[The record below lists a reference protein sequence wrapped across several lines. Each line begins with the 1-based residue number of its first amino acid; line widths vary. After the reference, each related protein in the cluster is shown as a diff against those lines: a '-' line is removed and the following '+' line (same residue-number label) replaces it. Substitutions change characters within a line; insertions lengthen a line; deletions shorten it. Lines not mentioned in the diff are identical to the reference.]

1 MTTIKATRA
10 TITLGNIELDV
21 FQMPDGKYFL
31 SLYQIAE
38 SIEISH
44 KRIAEFRELKLAQ
57 TLYPEG
63 FRVAEKI
70 KVEGGTKPVSM
81 ISLDDVSKYWT
92 IAAFQTQ
99 NAIAMS
105 LLAASQA
112 EALERRADAA
122 FNVIRTEEERNQ
134 RHIIRVDGIV
144 SRHFWTDVIDQ
155 YLRTHEVSDNYKRFI
170 YVNVSDAVNKAILG
184 TTAKKYRDM
193 NDIPEDASLRDYLN
207 TDQLKQ
213 IDTIEKAAGMR
224 VLKNDLCPKQAL
236 KDVIGLIC

>member
-81 ISLDDVSKYWT
+81 ISLDDV
-92 IAAFQTQ
+92 
-99 NAIAMS
+99 
-105 LLAASQA
+105 
-112 EALERRADAA
+112 
-122 FNVIRTEEERNQ
+122 
-134 RHIIRVDGIV
+134 
-144 SRHFWTDVIDQ
+144 
-155 YLRTHEVSDNYKRFI
+155 
-170 YVNVSDAVNKAILG
+170 
-184 TTAKKYRDM
+184 
-193 NDIPEDASLRDYLN
+193 
-207 TDQLKQ
+207 
-213 IDTIEKAAGMR
+213 
-224 VLKNDLCPKQAL
+224 
-236 KDVIGLIC
+236 IGLIC